1 MACDGAR
8 GDRLFEYAV
17 GPSEVPPAYHR
28 EARQD
33 HFGLDG
39 DALEPGQVRFYQ
51 LGVACFS

>member
-33 HFGLDG
+33 QFGLDG
-39 DALEPGQVRFYQ
+39 DALKCGQARFYQ
-51 LGVACFS
+51 LGVACIS